1 MRSRRPLSLRGRVA
15 SVVAVTVA
23 IPLLLVG
30 VGLQLASGR
39 ALVAAI
45 DRDLSAIAED
55 LERDRRGMLVMGG
68 PRRERF
74 GGASGIVQ
82 LVTADGRI
90 VTGRSMLD
98 ARLNPEGIEL
108 PVDDRVL
115 AVAQG
120 DREAFLRTVEVE
132 GQPLRVLA
140 APLGPDLAVQVA
152 RPLEEVLTFITEL
165 RRRTTAVTLVAVLI
179 ATLSAWWVAGRSI
192 RPVTALIDSL
202 EAVRGAGDL
211 TRRVEV
217 RGDDEVARVA
227 IAFNAMLE
235 RLEAAR
241 KARQQLTAD
250 ASHELRTPLTSLRT
264 NIEVLMLD
272 GAMGYVDTGDDRRRL
287 LDDVVGQ
294 LDELAAMVDGLVTLA
309 SVDATE
315 GSLRRVDLTELATEV
330 VATARRRYPQRGHE
344 IELDVPHPLQSERP
358 HDVAPV
364 VLGDRAR
371 LTLALANLIDNA
383 VKYAPSGMI
392 RVTIR
397 SDEARGVATLAVT
410 DQGPGVEDADL
421 PQLFEP
427 FYRASE
433 ARSAPGA
440 GLGLALVASVAASH
454 QGEVS
459 ASDLADGFRVEMVLP
474 IAHPVAAASD
484 DQPAA
489 SAG

>member
-272 GAMGYVDTGDDRRRL
+272 GAMGSVDTGDDRRRL

-427 FYRASE
+427 FYRASA
-433 ARSAPGA
+433 ARSSPGA

-459 ASDLADGFRVEMVLP
+459 ASGLADGLLVEMVLP
-474 IAHPVAAASD
+474 IARPASAASD
-484 DQPAA
+484 DQSAA

>member
-132 GQPLRVLA
+132 GQQLRVLA

-227 IAFNAMLE
+227 IAFNAMLA

-272 GAMGYVDTGDDRRRL
+272 GAMGSVDTGDDRRRL

-344 IELDVPHPLQSERP
+344 IKLDMLDPLQSERSS
-358 HDVAPV
+358 DVAPV
-364 VLGDRAR
+364 VLGDRPR
-371 LTLALANLIDNA
+371 LALALANLIDNA

-392 RVTIR
+392 RVRIR
-397 SDEARGVATLAVT
+397 SDEVRGVVTLAVT
-410 DQGPGVEDADL
+410 DEGPGVEAADL
-421 PQLFEP
+421 PHLFEP
-427 FYRASE
+427 FYRASA

-454 QGEVS
+454 QGQVS

-474 IAHPVAAASD
+474 IAHPVATAPD
-484 DQPAA
+484 DQRAA